1 MNDENVKLL
10 HIAGELISY
19 FLKLKAKDIDFHI
32 KILDDITEINI
43 IARDLVLS
51 PAQAQKLRVQMS
63 NPRQL
68 EVEGYY
74 SNLAGGG
81 HIGEELRL
89 VSAMTDLEEITSSE
103 AEGTII
109 RLRR

>member
-10 HIAGELISY
+10 HIAGELTSY
-19 FLKLKAKDIDFHI
+19 FLKHKSKDLGFNIRITD
-32 KILDDITEINI
+32 KMTEISIN
-43 IARDLVLS
+43 ARDVVLS
-51 PAQAQKLRVQMS
+51 PEQTEKLRVQMN

-81 HIGEELRL
+81 HVGEELRL
-89 VSAMTDLEEITSSE
+89 VSAMTDVEEISVSE
-103 AEGTII
+103 TEGTII